1 MLISVTEL
9 LHVFVCIA
17 WSSQFNVQNPSISF
31 SFRQSGLIY
40 RMAGKSQNIK
50 LVRSKREQHF
60 SFNIQHSLSPSWA
73 CLLWSTK
80 KINMLC
86 AAAEQQNKKK
96 IMLPKKNRWERRTN
110 RMNQQKRWVKSEYTP
125 KKKLFFTPAVLF
137 FGGVLRRDDNIDR
150 RLMSLRVTSAP

>member
-96 IMLPKKNRWERRTN
+96 IMLPKKKPVREENEPNESTETMSEKWIYTEKKTFFYSCSAFFRWCVASRR
-110 RMNQQKRWVKSEYTP
+110 
-125 KKKLFFTPAVLF
+125 
-137 FGGVLRRDDNIDR
+137 
-150 RLMSLRVTSAP
+150 